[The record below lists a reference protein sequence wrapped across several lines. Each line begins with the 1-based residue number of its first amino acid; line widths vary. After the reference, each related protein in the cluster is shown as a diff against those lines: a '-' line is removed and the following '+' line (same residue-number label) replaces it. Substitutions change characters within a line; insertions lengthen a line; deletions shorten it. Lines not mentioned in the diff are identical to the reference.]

1 VPDLFPDGLF
11 LPSLETL
18 MNDTARNTKPV
29 SVNGFPLATGPQNV
43 PDAIQYGTIVSTG
56 TSWTTVLCLFGQVLL
71 HSAPQSARHT
81 KIVDILG
88 LCDTI
93 SFQGVSSL
101 SMGSVIPH
109 GNGSF
114 SR

>member
-1 VPDLFPDGLF
+1 
-11 LPSLETL
+11 
-18 MNDTARNTKPV
+18 MKDTARNTKPV
-29 SVNGFPLATGPQNV
+29 SMNGFPLAARPQNV
-43 PDAIQYGTIVSTG
+43 PNAIQYGTIVCTG
-56 TSWTTVLCLFGQVLL
+56 PSWTTVLWLFGKVLL

-81 KIVDILG
+81 EIVDILG

-109 GNGSF
+109 V
-114 SR
+114 